1 MNPSSRRVVLVSLA
15 IALWLA
21 LVVGRAL
28 TREPFTDEAW
38 YALPAWNLAYNGSMG
53 SPVLEPAGSPMPS
66 MKISLK
72 GLREHTYW
80 YMPLPTICLAAW
92 YRLAGFSLFTT
103 RMHTVL
109 WMVVMLAAW
118 YAILRKLSGDELLA
132 ALGVVLIAT
141 DSWLLGRT
149 AFGRM
154 DVMSAAFGF
163 SGVAA
168 YLRLRERSLSAA
180 VIASQTLVVLAGL
193 SHPNGGIVCGFGL
206 LAVTLTLDARRL
218 RWRHLGFAAV
228 PYAAG
233 ASAMAV
239 YALQAPDDFISQF
252 LGQATGAGRFAG
264 LRSPFN
270 ALWREAERYAEP
282 FGFGQTGRAKILV
295 FGAYVFSAACVCWNG
310 EARRRYRPLLVLA
323 GAAVAALT
331 LFENLKSPHYLIYTL
346 PILCALVAVAVRGVW
361 AGRYRGI
368 AYFAVAALICL
379 QVGGILRLMA
389 VRNTYADDYL
399 PAIRWIQANV
409 SRQTLIMG
417 NSTLFFD
424 LGTAQ
429 LLDDIRLGYLTGK
442 KPGIVIVDERY
453 QDFFTYLRRDEPDA
467 WRHIQHFLYDEC
479 RAIPLSATY
488 TAYMPRTPPPHSD

>member
-1 MNPSSRRVVLVSLA
+1 MDPSPRRLALVSLA

-21 LVVGRAL
+21 LTAGRAL
-28 TREPFTDEAW
+28 TREPYLDEAW
-38 YALPAWNLAYNGSMG
+38 FALPAWNLATNGSMG
-53 SPVLEPAGSPMPS
+53 SPVLETVGSPMPG
-66 MKISLK
+66 MKVSLK
-72 GLREHTYW
+72 GLREHTYSV
-80 YMPLPTICLAAW
+80 MALPTFCLAGW

-109 WMVVMLAAW
+109 WMMVMLAAW
-118 YAILRKLSGDELLA
+118 YAILRQLSGDEILA

-141 DSWLLGRT
+141 DSWLLGR
-149 AFGRM
+149 AALGRM
-154 DVMSAAFGF
+154 DVMSAALGF

-168 YLRLRERSLSAA
+168 YLTLRERSLSAA
-180 VIASQTLVVLAGL
+180 VIASQALVMLAGL
-193 SHPNGGIVCGFGL
+193 SHPNGGIVCGCGL

-239 YALQAPDDFISQF
+239 YALQAPEAFSAQF
-252 LGQATGAGRFAG
+252 LSQSSSGRFSG

-282 FGFGQTGRAKILV
+282 FGFGQTGRAKTLV

-310 EARRRYRPLLVLA
+310 EARRRYRPLLVLS

-361 AGRYRGI
+361 AGRYRRI

-379 QVGGILRLMA
+379 QVGGNLRLMV
-389 VRNTYADDYL
+389 VRNTYAGTYL

-409 SRQTLIMG
+409 PRRALIMG
-417 NSTLFFD
+417 DSALFFD
-424 LGTAQ
+424 LGTVQ
-429 LLDDIRLGYLTGK
+429 LLDDIRLGYLTGN

-453 QDFFTYLRRDEPDA
+453 RDFFNYLRRDEPDA
-467 WRHIQHFLYDEC
+467 WRHIQHHLYDEC
-479 RAIPLSATY
+479 RAIPISATY
-488 TAYMPRTPPPHSD
+488 TAYIPRTPPPPSD